1 MRRWGVVITAFY
13 FLLLLVLFGPV
24 LLALAGDVD
33 SSPTSFRSLSSAW
46 IWIIWIAPLVVAQTV
61 LLFIPV
67 DTSRRRLQPRRHV
80 VWSMAAI
87 VFAVGLLTLAAAC
100 SLVAAVTGDDF
111 FEISAWWGLLAVI
124 LVWGGWSAMFY
135 LYQESISKRLDW
147 AMKWLLTGSILE
159 LLIAVP
165 SHIIV
170 RQRDDCSAP
179 GVTAFGI
186 ATGIAVMLLAFG
198 PSVLFLYQKRMKRYQ
213 RPAQRD

>member
-1 MRRWGVVITAFY
+1 MRRWGVLITAFY

-33 SSPTSFRSLSSAW
+33 SSPTNVRSLSSAW
-46 IWIIWIAPLVVAQTV
+46 IWIIWIAPLTVAQAV
-61 LLFIPV
+61 LLFMPV
-67 DTSRRRLQPRRHV
+67 DTSRSRPRPRRDV
-80 VWSMAAI
+80 AWSIAAI

-100 SLVAAVTGDDF
+100 SLVAAIAGDNF

-124 LVWGGWSAMFY
+124 LVWGGWGALFY
-135 LYQESISKRLDW
+135 VYRESISKRLDR

-170 RQRDDCSAP
+170 RHRDDCSAP

-198 PSVLFLYQKRMKRYQ
+198 PSVLFLYQKRMNRYHQ
-213 RPAQRD
+213 PAERD